1 MGRAYLPVEE
11 VDEDGLRQTRIF
23 APPIGRELREE
34 DHNLK
39 QPRRSPASAVFIA
52 MGIGF
57 VLVCGSVFGCMTMV
71 GSHAVSDQAVGPYLG
86 ASCLGVVVFVSAC
99 VWGVVAFFQGRL

>member
-1 MGRAYLPVEE
+1 
-11 VDEDGLRQTRIF
+11 
-23 APPIGRELREE
+23 
-34 DHNLK
+34 
-39 QPRRSPASAVFIA
+39 
-52 MGIGF
+52 
-57 VLVCGSVFGCMTMV
+57 MTMV